1 MVRKDED
8 FKFEG
13 RPYLDI
19 VDGHNLGHL
28 AKKHPEVKV
37 IVCSKIDME
46 TMAGAIPND
55 IIFIPQHHCN
65 FKRIKRRR
73 KQITT
78 VGVIGTRGAFPL
90 LPSGLEEALKERQ
103 IQLIKFS
110 RFFSRKDIVDFY
122 KRIDVQLVWRPY
134 KKILSNPLKLV
145 NAMSFGIPTIALD
158 EDAFQ
163 EIDITGITL
172 PITKHNYLVRD
183 ASSLARIV
191 KEAFYIAR
199 NGRPGP
205 VLIDI
210 PGDVFAELAEF
221 SYPSRVNLPGYKLTL
236 QGHPTQISKAANM
249 INEAQK
255 PLIIAGQGAMSSG
268 GNGELKKLAETA
280 QIPVI
285 TTLLG
290 LGSFL

>member
-1 MVRKDED
+1 MISIFAKPTFLNINPSQPFKQRRRPIPEGRGQLMRVSSMIRGDQIADKIGAKLNPKKEYENDVCIYVKPMVRKDED

-37 IVCSKIDME
+37 IVCSQIDME

-163 EIDITGITL
+163 EIEECYIPVGTFEEFLERLDEL
-172 PITKHNYLVRD
+172 RD
-183 ASSLARIV
+183 D
-191 KEAFYIAR
+191 K
-199 NGRPGP
+199 
-205 VLIDI
+205 
-210 PGDVFAELAEF
+210 
-221 SYPSRVNLPGYKLTL
+221 KLYQTY
-236 QGHPTQISKAANM
+236 SDRC
-249 INEAQK
+249 
-255 PLIIAGQGAMSSG
+255 
-268 GNGELKKLAETA
+268 LKKAEYYHIDNVA
-280 QIPVI
+280 EMYKK
-285 TTLLG
+285 LDDNN
-290 LGSFL
+290 